1 MEFLHNQSK
10 NACMSL
16 TERQEGIIL
25 PIVTQLIE
33 KHISLTK
40 WQKGE
45 IKLMARIRGLTANQ
59 IAKRIYNREDN
70 VYDKKV
76 ITKQLITSVLLMYMD
91 ECRKALAEGERIEI
105 SKVGSIIPEVKVHE
119 GNFNLPMCNKDG
131 GNPPYTKLKITR
143 NNLLGETMNR
153 NLLRNIENGIY
164 GLDKLPFSKQQMDIL
179 KKSGYIP
186 ADAELKNGD
195 DKQWQN
201 T

>member
-1 MEFLHNQSK
+1 
-10 NACMSL
+10 
-16 TERQEGIIL
+16 
-25 PIVTQLIE
+25 
-33 KHISLTK
+33 
-40 WQKGE
+40 
-45 IKLMARIRGLTANQ
+45 MARVKALSAYKM
-59 IAKRIYNREDN
+59 AKRIFNREDN

-76 ITKQLITSVLLMYMD
+76 ITKQLITNILLMYMD

-105 SKVGSIIPEVKVHE
+105 SKVGSIIPEVKVHI

-143 NNLLGETMNR
+143 NNLLSETMNR

-186 ADAELKNGD
+186 EDAEIEKEMRDNG
-195 DKQWQN
+195 K
-201 T
+201 THKKHK